1 MSPNVGS
8 NNQTHRR
15 LDTPRPMT
23 TGMKMIAR
31 VVRRSGVFG
40 ATSKASRYPPTI
52 RIGVMNRV
60 YLRV

>member
-8 NNQTHRR
+8 NSQTHRR

-23 TGMKMIAR
+23 TGTKMIAR

-40 ATSKASRYPPTI
+40 ATSKASR
-52 RIGVMNRV
+52 
-60 YLRV
+60 